1 MILLK
6 FVYCQDIKLFIK
18 INTRVIQ
25 TVRWFNKQN
34 GHFYIN
40 KYINIFIFTLFPF
53 VAAVWST
60 NYTFVWLRWF
70 EQVGG
75 FGLLAV
81 ERNAFL
87 SLKTC
92 LSTLWQH
99 QLWNSEVCIFS
110 SLASQMIPCKTSAF
124 AMHRLIAKKDEF
136 PLLCWS
142 YHRRLGPKLVVA
154 VHIPMKW
161 C

>member
-1 MILLK
+1 MILPK

-40 KYINIFIFTLFPF
+40 EYINIFIFTLFPF

-60 NYTFVWLRWF
+60 NHTFVWLRWF